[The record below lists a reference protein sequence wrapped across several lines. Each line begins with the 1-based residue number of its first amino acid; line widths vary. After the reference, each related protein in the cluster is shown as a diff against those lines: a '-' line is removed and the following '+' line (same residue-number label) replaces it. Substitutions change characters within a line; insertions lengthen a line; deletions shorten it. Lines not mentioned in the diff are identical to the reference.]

1 MKSLEKENT
10 VSPINPVFQ
19 EGHPPSSPPGPPTFT
34 FTTRVLVPRDW
45 GNDKGPQLW
54 GCFLRLLLRLL
65 GLDSWNYDS
74 NQDKGRASWLRK
86 SPGNAGSHAH
96 DSVHG
101 TTGFCAGQGF
111 TWTAPTLVSLVGGQV
126 RTNVNAANI
135 PSVASHYF
143 GPAAQFSDTSM
154 QKTKQKHAWW
164 FTVIWEPHINNGG
177 ESTVTRIGDIL
188 FKW

>member
-19 EGHPPSSPPGPPTFT
+19 EGHPPQLSSWPSYLHIHYRSPGAQGL
-34 FTTRVLVPRDW
+34 R
-45 GNDKGPQLW
+45 NDKGPQLW
-54 GCFLRLLLRLL
+54 GRFLRLLLRLL

-74 NQDKGRASWLRK
+74 NQDKGRASWLQK

-96 DSVHG
+96 DWVQG
-101 TTGFCAGQGF
+101 TTGFCTGQGF

-143 GPAAQFSDTSM
+143 GPAQFSDTSM

-177 ESTVTRIGDIL
+177 ESTVTQIGDIL
-188 FKW
+188 FKG